1 MRQFKTKKG
10 SALLIVIGMLG
21 FLIISAVAFSAY
33 MRYSRLPSSYLR
45 RSASSRQLVKA
56 AMAEAIDSLDR
67 AVNNNPHPGV
77 GNLST
82 DGKLHNEWRN
92 RVLVGVNNWQEPG
105 EPSVRWDK
113 TVSPLCLE
121 ALAYIPPTLVNEA
134 RYYSRLSPT
143 AEWKAFDFDVGRYA
157 FCVLDVSDYFDVNRM
172 FANQRRTSASN
183 QRVSLS
189 YIFEDGAKHTGSG
202 SGASQWDTFMEQ
214 FRDVDSK
221 TKEISFQSKYPL
233 ISVADFNLALGQK
246 GSIGKMKSPFVEYIK
261 STGSRDG
268 FYDLGKNGNEAADD
282 MVSRMTFV
290 TDGLFPKTRTKTSS
304 AAASGSSG
312 NQNASEETYDL
323 ADADSQPFDVK
334 ELSAKDVNPNAFALT
349 IEANNL
355 QGKAKNEWPY
365 VLSTLGCVSLYDYLD
380 ANRVPLSLA
389 TPTLERVPMVCGIH
403 PMISDLKFAV
413 TKKFDPENGE
423 KVITGSE
430 NTREVEKTVLY
441 KIDAAKFAQ
450 GFQSATLRAL
460 TVFPFSHK
468 DENDGSYQ
476 IDGRMSFFFASEQM
490 ALRTG
495 SAQGELRLGK
505 KEIET
510 TAIDSDNGMI
520 NFKLSFPGQVT
531 YGEIRQEA
539 DAVKKF
545 DSRIGTEAQRIAT
558 ALALDDNALLKVV
571 YRWTQ
576 HREDQNGI
584 TVWSP
589 SFEKVEKDKNI
600 TYIHSAH
607 TAFKPFKSNG
617 QKDDRFENSE
627 ALKNIIQ
634 SGVNINLNC
643 AFWLRI
649 KDKDE
654 NIVDMVPA
662 CLEDDEIQ
670 NNSKIAQAKR
680 WRTLFGDQPFP
691 VLRFNTGVNF
701 NFSLDRI
708 EEMASNNAELDFKLE
723 PSAAIVADPRHN
735 HAPEE
740 WFAFTGGALDE
751 QTWLANNMTG
761 KDGRDKDIFMATS
774 DAGYLQSVYE
784 FAFLPRFNT
793 LKREGSSKPTNM
805 KIDSSTQS
813 KYVKIADTFEE
824 TRNNE
829 IAWRTYDPFE
839 RDWEAFSKLPFVNE
853 GTGFKVNPYS
863 DSTNV
868 MMSVFAN
875 TPLDWR
881 CTSTNV
887 TDSGVDFSSMNMD
900 DFNKKYAFNAYSET
914 AKIEWNVLNQIAGR
928 FMDEVRR
935 NGSNKSWEEVWREN
949 MRWRDNGSDNGSDK
963 GTRLCGFDLNSDLK
977 LWDADKKYLYGFWK
991 ECFAVK
997 QQLFL
1002 VFVRAEPMMMGSGAA
1017 GHTPPQLGGRAMAL
1031 VWRDPTRAKNNNTP
1045 HKTRVLFYRQFD

>member
-312 NQNASEETYDL
+312 NQNASEEVYDL

-423 KVITGSE
+423 KVITESE

-531 YGEIRQEA
+531 YGEIKQEA

-751 QTWLANNMTG
+751 QTWLANNKTG
-761 KDGRDKDIFMATS
+761 EGDRDKDIFMATS

-813 KYVKIADTFEE
+813 KYVNIANTFEE

-914 AKIEWNVLNQIAGR
+914 AKIEWNVLNQIVGR

-949 MRWRDNGSDNGSDK
+949 MGWRDNGSDK

-1031 VWRDPTRAKNNNTP
+1031 VWRDPARTKNNNTP

>member
-92 RVLVGVNNWQEPG
+92 RVLVGVNNWQEPSEPG
-105 EPSVRWDK
+105 ERWEK

-172 FANQRRTSASN
+172 FANQRRSSASN

-202 SGASQWDTFMEQ
+202 SGASQWDAFMEQ

-246 GSIGKMKSPFVEYIK
+246 GSVGKMKSPFVEYIK

-323 ADADSQPFDVK
+323 ADADCQPFDTE

-365 VLSTLGCVSLYDYLD
+365 VLSILGCVSLYDYLD

-413 TKKFDPENGE
+413 TKKLDPENGE

-468 DENDGSYQ
+468 DENDGSYE

-490 ALRTG
+490 SLRTG

-531 YGEIRQEA
+531 YGEIKQEA

-576 HREDQNGI
+576 HREEKNGI

-589 SFEKVEKDKNI
+589 SFEKVEKEKNI
-600 TYIHSAH
+600 TYIHSAY

-634 SGVNINLNC
+634 SGVDINLNC

-680 WRTLFGDQPFP
+680 WRTLFGDQPYP
-691 VLRFNTGVNF
+691 VLRFNTGINF

-740 WFAFTGGALDE
+740 WYAFTGGALDE
-751 QTWLANNMTG
+751 QTWLTNNKTG
-761 KDGRDKDIFMATS
+761 EGDRDKDIFMATS

-793 LKREGSSKPTNM
+793 LKREGSSKPTNI
-805 KIDSSTQS
+805 KSDYSTQS
-813 KYVKIADTFEE
+813 KYVNIANTFEE

-839 RDWEAFSKLPFVNE
+839 RDWEAFAKLPFVNE

-914 AKIEWNVLNQIAGR
+914 AKLDWEDLEKVAGK
-928 FMDEVRR
+928 FMGAMK
-935 NGSNKSWEEVWREN
+935 NNSSGTNWEEVWRNSMDWKE
-949 MRWRDNGSDNGSDK
+949 DSSD
-963 GTRLCGFDLNSDLK
+963 GTRLCGIELNSDVK
-977 LWDADKKYLYGFWK
+977 LWGADKKYLYGFWK

-1031 VWRDPTRAKNNNTP
+1031 VWRDPARTKNNNTP

>member
-105 EPSVRWDK
+105 EPSERWDK

-423 KVITGSE
+423 KVITESE

-531 YGEIRQEA
+531 YGEIKQEA

-680 WRTLFGDQPFP
+680 WRTLFGDQPYP

-751 QTWLANNMTG
+751 QTWLANNKTG
-761 KDGRDKDIFMATS
+761 EGDRDKDIFMATS

-805 KIDSSTQS
+805 KIDSSNQS
-813 KYVKIADTFEE
+813 KYVNIANTFEE

-887 TDSGVDFSSMNMD
+887 TDSGVDFSSMNME

-914 AKIEWNVLNQIAGR
+914 AKLDWEDLEKVAGK
-928 FMDEVRR
+928 FMGAMK
-935 NGSNKSWEEVWREN
+935 NNSSGTNWEEVWRNSMDWKE
-949 MRWRDNGSDNGSDK
+949 DSSD
-963 GTRLCGFDLNSDLK
+963 GTRLCGIELNSDVK
-977 LWDADKKYLYGFWK
+977 LWGADKKYLYGFWK

-1031 VWRDPTRAKNNNTP
+1031 VWRDPTRTKNNNTP

>member
-423 KVITGSE
+423 KVITESE
-430 NTREVEKTVLY
+430 NAREVEKTVLY

-460 TVFPFSHK
+460 TVFPFSRK

-751 QTWLANNMTG
+751 QTWLANNKTG
-761 KDGRDKDIFMATS
+761 EGDRDKDIFMATS

-813 KYVKIADTFEE
+813 KYVNIANTFEE

-963 GTRLCGFDLNSDLK
+963 GTRLCGFNLNSDLK

>member
-430 NTREVEKTVLY
+430 NAREVEKTVLY

-751 QTWLANNMTG
+751 QTWLANNKTG
-761 KDGRDKDIFMATS
+761 EGDRDKDIFMATS

-813 KYVKIADTFEE
+813 KYVNIANTFEE

-949 MRWRDNGSDNGSDK
+949 MGWRDNGSDK

>member
-172 FANQRRTSASN
+172 FANQRRSSASN

-423 KVITGSE
+423 KVITESE

-531 YGEIRQEA
+531 YGEIKQEA

-576 HREDQNGI
+576 HREEKNGI

-589 SFEKVEKDKNI
+589 SFEKVEEDKNI

-680 WRTLFGDQPFP
+680 WRTLFGDQPYP

-708 EEMASNNAELDFKLE
+708 EEMVSKNHELDFKLE

-761 KDGRDKDIFMATS
+761 KGDRDKDIFMATS

-813 KYVKIADTFEE
+813 KYVNIANTFEE

-949 MRWRDNGSDNGSDK
+949 MRWRDNGGDNGSDK
-963 GTRLCGFDLNSDLK
+963 GTRLCGFNLNSDLK

-1031 VWRDPTRAKNNNTP
+1031 VWRDPTRTKNNNTP

>member
-423 KVITGSE
+423 KVITESE
-430 NTREVEKTVLY
+430 NAREVEKTVLY

-460 TVFPFSHK
+460 TVFPFSRK

-740 WFAFTGGALDE
+740 WFAFSGGALDE
-751 QTWLANNMTG
+751 QTWLANNKTG
-761 KDGRDKDIFMATS
+761 EGDRDKDIFMATS

-813 KYVKIADTFEE
+813 KYVNIANTFEE

-949 MRWRDNGSDNGSDK
+949 MGWRDNGGDK

>member
-423 KVITGSE
+423 KVITESE

-460 TVFPFSHK
+460 TVFPFSRK

-531 YGEIRQEA
+531 YGEIKQEA

-751 QTWLANNMTG
+751 QTWLANNKTG
-761 KDGRDKDIFMATS
+761 EGDRDKDIFMATS

-813 KYVKIADTFEE
+813 KYVNIANTFEE

-949 MRWRDNGSDNGSDK
+949 MGWRDNGSDK

-1031 VWRDPTRAKNNNTP
+1031 VWRDPTRTKNNNTP

>member
-246 GSIGKMKSPFVEYIK
+246 GSIGKMKCPFVEYIK

-423 KVITGSE
+423 KVITESE

-460 TVFPFSHK
+460 TVFPFSRK

-531 YGEIRQEA
+531 YGEIKQEA

-576 HREDQNGI
+576 HREEKNGI

-589 SFEKVEKDKNI
+589 SFEKVEEDKNI

-617 QKDDRFENSE
+617 QKDVRFENSE

-680 WRTLFGDQPFP
+680 CRTLFGDQPYP

-708 EEMASNNAELDFKLE
+708 EEMVSKNHELDFKLE

-740 WFAFTGGALDE
+740 WFAFTGEALDE

-761 KDGRDKDIFMATS
+761 KGDRDKDIFMATS

-813 KYVKIADTFEE
+813 KYVNIADKFEG

-963 GTRLCGFDLNSDLK
+963 GTRLCGFNLNSDLK

>member
-105 EPSVRWDK
+105 EPSARWDK

-751 QTWLANNMTG
+751 QTWLANNKTG
-761 KDGRDKDIFMATS
+761 EGDRDKDIFMATS

-805 KIDSSTQS
+805 KVDSSTQS
-813 KYVKIADTFEE
+813 KYVNIANTFEE

-949 MRWRDNGSDNGSDK
+949 MGWRDNGSDK

>member
-105 EPSVRWDK
+105 EPSVRWNK

-423 KVITGSE
+423 KVITESE

-531 YGEIRQEA
+531 YGEIKQEA

-680 WRTLFGDQPFP
+680 WRTLFGDQPYP

-751 QTWLANNMTG
+751 QTWLANNKTG
-761 KDGRDKDIFMATS
+761 EGDRDKDIFMATS

-813 KYVKIADTFEE
+813 KYVNIANTFEE

-949 MRWRDNGSDNGSDK
+949 MGWRDNGSDK